1 MTRGKSSEGPTLT
14 DRGFQLAYKSA
25 YQLMRTYWKL
35 TRPTTHGAL
44 VTLWNRG
51 EVLLVRNSY
60 VPYYSLPG
68 GYVRRGED
76 PKAAAAR
83 ELHEEVGL
91 DASLDRLSLVHD
103 ETHDWEGKR
112 DHVEIFTL
120 EVDSRPDITVD
131 NREVI
136 EASWWKPEQ
145 ALELNLFPPL
155 RRVIERRAAT
165 AAGQAERVDG
175 APAQ

>member
-1 MTRGKSSEGPTLT
+1 MTRGKSSEVPTLV
-14 DRGFQLAYKSA
+14 DRGFQLAYKCA
-25 YQLMRTYWKL
+25 YQLMRTYWKVKH
-35 TRPTTHGAL
+35 PTTHGAL
-44 VTLWNRG
+44 VSLWNEG

-60 VPYYSLPG
+60 VGYYSLPG

-76 PKAAAAR
+76 PRAAAVR

-91 DASLDRLSLVHD
+91 DASLDQLSLVHD

-112 DHVEIFTL
+112 DHVEIFAL
-120 EVDSRPDITVD
+120 EVDSRPDVAVD

-136 EASWWKPEQ
+136 EASWFKPEH

-155 RRVIERRAAT
+155 RRVIEQRAT
-165 AAGQAERVDG
+165 KAAGHAASAE
-175 APAQ
+175 